1 MVIVEYVYDPV
12 TRERPSWVVEGA
24 HWCNQDDDEKVIGVA
39 KEETVPDGVTVLT
52 LEELQARQRAI
63 HAKYP
68 MEKNLPP
75 IPSDDPRIRLTDD
88 EINAAIK
95 EWVDART

>member
-12 TRERPSWVVEGA
+12 TRERPSWVVDGA

-39 KEETVPDGVTVLT
+39 EEGTVPDGDTVLT
-52 LEELQARQRAI
+52 LAELQARQRAI

-68 MEKNLPP
+68 MEKIFHRCGQMSHEL
-75 IPSDDPRIRLTDD
+75 DLLMT
-88 EINAAIK
+88 K
-95 EWVDART
+95 

>member
-39 KEETVPDGVTVLT
+39 KEGTVPGGVTVLT

>member
-12 TRERPSWVVEGA
+12 TRERPSWVVDGA

-39 KEETVPDGVTVLT
+39 EEGTVPDGVTVLT
-52 LEELQARQRAI
+52 LAELQARQRAI

-75 IPSDDPRIRLTDD
+75 MWIDEPRIRFTDD
-88 EINAAIK
+88 EVNAAIK
-95 EWVDART
+95 EWVDARI